1 MTTGR
6 EVEGEGQALYQC
18 SRCRRRYHRTEHLAR
33 HVRSVHTKQRPYMCR
48 ICGKGFGRFD
58 VLRRHEGNM
67 HGGGGGGGAR
77 PGSEYE
83 TAVAVVEGEGDD
95 VLSLEVEGSERVR
108 LACKGCKVA
117 KVKCSERKPC
127 TRCVGRGILCEVEGE
142 SCVEVGAGSGSLR
155 EDQAVYIQ
163 EEYTQTRLAGQDILD
178 AVMDEDFLFG
188 AEWDLAMTD
197 LTYLQTRTD
206 AVVTDGLESAPG
218 EEMRNGNVEGFGGLP
233 MSPPTTPESRGTG
246 SWEPSSSE
254 NSEMERPHLA
264 ADEESLKAGRTPRT
278 LGAPSFDDGGCG
290 LAGLSFSTAARDAI
304 VGMILDN
311 TSRANAG
318 PVLAAFPSVGALDA
332 LLDVYARECWGVP
345 SSPSTDARIND
356 VVHLPTLRLDRQ
368 SPELLGALAAM
379 GAVRAGSAV
388 ARKFG
393 YAMQDVVRVSSFRSW
408 EENNANLCDISRS
421 QAFFLQQQIAFFSG
435 VQRKVAF
442 AEACSGCM
450 QVMIKNGGHL
460 QGAMEGDQTL
470 YQLQNLSTLDDGLLE
485 DVWLKWSAREARRRL
500 VYAAYIMDS
509 HVGMAHGI
517 RGMARYG
524 DMRIPFP
531 APGRVWRAESA
542 VRWREEMRRLTPGST
557 ISLSSSSAASSLP
570 LVLSLKEVMGDPT
583 LVARSHHQGMVD
595 EDFVILGFYAG
606 LWVLIEE
613 CRQLKAISGH
623 GQWSTM
629 ILSSRR
635 LELTSMLKLFDSSF
649 RAAGWEVSSGVEMM
663 SEVLHMYIS
672 MSLNGDELRGAGVSP
687 PLSQRINRMDSGS
700 GGGLEERSAVWRAGR
715 VLRAARRYEPGT
727 LCGVYC
733 VAVRDA
739 GILLWR
745 VGRRISLRETST
757 LTGMRRYSGPGYGV
771 DATAVLVLDI
781 EEDVQE
787 YQVLDRN
794 VCLILRGTGAE
805 EEYVTLE
812 DTVGVMRLVKGIVE
826 KNWRGL
832 RMPGGVEEVC
842 LLLDGL
848 GKVFGS

>member
-1 MTTGR
+1 M
-6 EVEGEGQALYQC
+6 EGQALYQC

-33 HVRSVHTKQRPYMCR
+33 HVRSVHTKQRPYMCS
-48 ICGKGFGRFD
+48 ICGKGFGRLD
-58 VLRRHEGNM
+58 VLRRHEGNT

-77 PGSEYE
+77 PRPEYE

-127 TRCVGRGILCEVEGE
+127 TRCVGREILCEVEGE
-142 SCVEVGAGSGSLR
+142 SCVEVGADSGELR
-155 EDQAVYIQ
+155 EDQAVYVQ
-163 EEYTQTRLAGQDILD
+163 EGYTQTRLAGQDILD
-178 AVMDEDFLFG
+178 AVMDEDFPFG

-233 MSPPTTPESRGTG
+233 MSPATTPESRGTG

-264 ADEESLKAGRTPRT
+264 ADEESLKAGGTPQT
-278 LGAPSFDDGGCG
+278 PGTPSFGDDGCG
-290 LAGLSFSTAARDAI
+290 LAGLSFSTAARNAI

-332 LLDVYARECWGVP
+332 LLDVYARECWGAP
-345 SSPSTDARIND
+345 SSRSADARIND

-368 SPELLGALAAM
+368 RPELLGALVAM
-379 GAVRAGSAV
+379 GAIRAGSAV

-450 QVMIKNGGHL
+450 KVMIKNGGHL
-460 QGAMEGDQTL
+460 QGAMEGDRTL
-470 YQLQNLSTLDDGLLE
+470 YQLENLSTLDDGGLLE

-542 VRWREEMRRLTPGST
+542 VRWREEMRRLIPGST
-557 ISLSSSSAASSLP
+557 ISLSSSSAPSSLP

-583 LVARSHHQGMVD
+583 LVARSHHHGMVD

-635 LELTSMLKLFDSSF
+635 LELTSMLKLFDSSL
-649 RAAGWEVSSGVEMM
+649 RAAGWDVSCGVEMM

-672 MSLNGDELRGAGVSP
+672 TSLDGDELRSAGVSP
-687 PLSQRINRMDSGS
+687 PLSQYVNSINSGS

-715 VLRAARRYEPGT
+715 VLRAARRCEPGT

-733 VAVRDA
+733 VALRDVVV
-739 GILLWR
+739 LLWR
-745 VGRRISLRETST
+745 VGGRMSLRETST
-757 LTGMRRYSGPGYGV
+757 LTGVRRYSGPGYGV
-771 DATAVLVLDI
+771 DAAAVLALDS

-805 EEYVTLE
+805 EESVAIE
-812 DTVGVMRLVKGIVE
+812 DTAGVVRLVKGIVE
-826 KNWRGL
+826 ENWRGL

-842 LLLDGL
+842 YLLDGL
-848 GKVFGS
+848 GKASGP